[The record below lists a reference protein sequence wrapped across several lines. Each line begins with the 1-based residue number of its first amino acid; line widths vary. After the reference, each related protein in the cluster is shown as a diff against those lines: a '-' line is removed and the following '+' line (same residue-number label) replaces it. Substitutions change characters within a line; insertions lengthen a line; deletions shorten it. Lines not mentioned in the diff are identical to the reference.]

1 MLGHAHT
8 QPTKT
13 RMLDSGFDEVPE
25 PEEELQAV
33 RHLQS
38 QGFTFSGRSIQAP
51 KVDRL
56 TDETLDHLHTL
67 LTEAN
72 YRICRNR
79 NPTT

>member
-1 MLGHAHT
+1 MI
-8 QPTKT
+8 
-13 RMLDSGFDEVPE
+13 DSGFDQSPE

-51 KVDRL
+51 KVERM

-67 LTEAN
+67 LTEAG
-72 YRICRNR
+72 YKICHDRKA
-79 NPTT
+79 

>member
-1 MLGHAHT
+1 MI
-8 QPTKT
+8 
-13 RMLDSGFDEVPE
+13 DSGFDQAPE

-38 QGFTFSGRSIQAP
+38 QGFTFSGRYIQAP
-51 KVDRL
+51 KVERM

-79 NPTT
+79 NSTMTPP

>member
-1 MLGHAHT
+1 MI
-8 QPTKT
+8 
-13 RMLDSGFDEVPE
+13 DSGFDQVPE

-56 TDETLDHLHTL
+56 TDETMDHLHL
-67 LTEAN
+67 LLQDAG

-79 NPTT
+79 NTL